1 MGEGE
6 LSETMRCKE
15 LETELSS
22 FLDGELADA
31 ERREVEG
38 HLAECPACSAII
50 EEQRQLKLAV
60 RGHLLKTA
68 IPSGL
73 VERVRGALAA
83 SEPEIAPPPSFWST
97 LWPRVRAPF
106 GVLLPVAAALVL
118 VLGYVE
124 TVEPVINSAVTKHT
138 RNLPLEVTGGP
149 AEVQRWFDGK
159 VPFAV
164 ATPRLEPIASLRGGR
179 LSHLGDRDAAYLQYE
194 QGEHK
199 ISVFVFDP
207 AGLRLPYPRRH
218 VIGGHEVFVDGTR
231 GYYVAVFRDRG
242 LGYAIAG
249 NLDEP
254 DFMRLVSAA
263 VGQHP

>member
-1 MGEGE
+1 
-6 LSETMRCKE
+6 MRCKE
-15 LETELSS
+15 LETELLS

-31 ERREVEG
+31 ERREVET
-38 HLAECPACSAII
+38 HIAECKDCASLL
-50 EEQRQLKLAV
+50 EEQRQLKRAV
-60 RGHLLKTA
+60 RSHLRDTEL
-68 IPSGL
+68 PSGL
-73 VERVRGALAA
+73 AERVRGALAA
-83 SEPEIAPPPSFWST
+83 SQPEIITPPTSFWSS

-124 TVEPVINSAVTKHT
+124 TVEPVINSAVTKHS

-164 ATPRLEPIASLRGGR
+164 STPRLEPIASLRGGR

-218 VIGGHEVFVDGTR
+218 VIGGHEVFVDGSR
-231 GYYVAVFRDRG
+231 GYHVAVFRDRG
-242 LGYAIAG
+242 LGYAITG
-249 NLDEP
+249 NLDEQ
-254 DFMRLVSAA
+254 DFMRVVTAA